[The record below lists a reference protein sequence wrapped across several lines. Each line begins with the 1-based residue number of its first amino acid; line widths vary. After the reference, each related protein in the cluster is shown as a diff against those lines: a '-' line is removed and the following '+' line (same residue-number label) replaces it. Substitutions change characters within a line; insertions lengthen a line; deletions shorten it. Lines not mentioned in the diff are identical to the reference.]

1 MREKKDR
8 VDDALQATKAAI
20 EEGIVAGGGAALLYA
35 REAITESKEESDAV
49 KIGKRIVYRACGKPF
64 EQILSNA
71 GYTQNDMYPIINEI
85 GNQGEGGAKPWFGFN
100 IKEETIIN
108 MKEAGIIDPAKV
120 TRTALENAA
129 SVAGTVLLT
138 ECVVV
143 DNPED
148 KKESDPMG
156 GMGGMF

>member
-1 MREKKDR
+1 MY
-8 VDDALQATKAAI
+8 ATKAAI
-20 EEGIVAGGGAALLYA
+20 EEGIVPGGGAALIYA
-35 REAITESKEESDAV
+35 REAIDRSN
-49 KIGKRIVYRACGKPF
+49 IGAEIVWKACGKPF
-64 EQILSNA
+64 EQILVNA
-71 GYTQNDMYPIINEI
+71 GFDSIEAQMI
-85 GNQGEGGAKPWFGFN
+85 GLNLDPVNNWLGYDLKSGV
-100 IKEETIIN
+100 IVS